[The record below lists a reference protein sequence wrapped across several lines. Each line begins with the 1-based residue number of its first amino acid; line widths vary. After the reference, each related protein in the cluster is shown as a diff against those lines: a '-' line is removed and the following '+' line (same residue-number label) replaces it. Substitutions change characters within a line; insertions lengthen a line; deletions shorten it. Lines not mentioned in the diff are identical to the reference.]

1 MSPLQSKFRVMS
13 KIAGRFMP
21 ALLVGCLLA
30 ASMGTAAAQPTEAS
44 AGVDF
49 TYGSVSNSPAIVLG
63 GGSDTSLIGIN
74 LHGHYAIGHG
84 LLVGGHLP
92 LAHVRF
98 DDDSATSL
106 GNLTAEL
113 NYRLTNGPR
122 NKSWI
127 DTSFSLGTA
136 DNNGDGSRAAIT
148 YAIFAMEDPG
158 KYAPDT
164 TTLRVMYRHYFGEP
178 KLRFDFQGGAQ
189 YLSIENTDN
198 AIRVPIIF
206 GVRAAVGPRLQLV
219 GRFST
224 FWLLNAE
231 DDEDDFLHM
240 LEAGVNILQVGRGQV
255 QALIY
260 YPLDEVYRDL
270 YEVWGLKV
278 GFTTNI

>member
-1 MSPLQSKFRVMS
+1 MIRHLLPSLIV
-13 KIAGRFMP
+13 AY
-21 ALLVGCLLA
+21 LLVGGLA
-30 ASMGTAAAQPTEAS
+30 DAAAQPTQAS

-49 TYGSVSNSPAIVLG
+49 TYGNVSNSPAVTLG
-63 GGSDTSLIGIN
+63 GSPDTSLIGIN
-74 LHGHYAIGHG
+74 LHGHYALGHG

-98 DDDSATSL
+98 SDDSATSL

-122 NKSWI
+122 SKSWV
-127 DTSFSLGTA
+127 DTSLSLGTA
-136 DNNGDGSRAAIT
+136 DNNGDGAGAAVT

-158 KYAPDT
+158 KYAPNT

-178 KLRFDFQGGAQ
+178 KLRFEFQGGFQ
-189 YLSIENTDN
+189 YLSIKDTDN
-198 AIRVPIIF
+198 AIRVPIVF
-206 GVRAAVGPRLQLV
+206 GVRAKVRPRLELI

-224 FWLLNAE
+224 FWLLNA
-231 DDEDDFLHM
+231 DNGEDDFLHM
-240 LEAGVNILQVGRGQV
+240 LEAGVNILKVGRGDV

-260 YPLDEVYRDL
+260 YPLDEIYRDL
-270 YEVWGLKV
+270 YEVWGLKI